1 MDEELIGKVV
11 KFFSKPS
18 VAAVEI
24 TSGIL
29 RVGDSIRIKGHTT
42 DLEET
47 VDSMQ
52 IEKESIEEADPGFLV
67 GIKVKDRVREGD
79 KVFKIRGQWRDLE
92 ISLCFTRGWPSGSS
106 RVPSPI
112 CLGSVSPSPYKVRDK
127 PAQPAKR
134 CQEPFRMK
142 SPGANL
148 RGNPG
153 RHRITRAL
161 PGNIEDFS
169 RSRH

>member
-1 MDEELIGKVV
+1 MDEELVGKVV

-52 IEKESIEEADPGFLV
+52 IEKESIEEAKPGFLV

-79 KVFKIRGQWRDLE
+79 KVFKIKG
-92 ISLCFTRGWPSGSS
+92 
-106 RVPSPI
+106 
-112 CLGSVSPSPYKVRDK
+112 
-127 PAQPAKR
+127 
-134 CQEPFRMK
+134 
-142 SPGANL
+142 
-148 RGNPG
+148 
-153 RHRITRAL
+153 
-161 PGNIEDFS
+161 
-169 RSRH
+169 